1 MNIWSNIKKLII
13 RIRSMA
19 YRFRSI
25 ENRFTRIYRKRY
37 WKDSE
42 SASGPGSNLR
52 NTEEI
57 RKALPHIVKDLKIK
71 SILDIPCGDYYWMK
85 LLNLE
90 VDYYIGAD
98 IVEDIINNNLLK
110 FERQNIRFQKLDIR
124 TNNLPKT
131 DLILCRDLFVHFSF
145 SDIQKSLYNLSK
157 TGKAYLLMTNYS
169 SVEKNVDIVTGK
181 WRPINFQLS
190 PFNFPAPILLIN
202 ENDSQNPDKS
212 LALWTI

>member
-1 MNIWSNIKKLII
+1 
-13 RIRSMA
+13 MA